1 MGQIPWDMPAILV
14 PPDSDTNFNGTLAAC
29 VRHWR
34 DDMKHSQRAKAMVAM
49 AAGRWLDSK
58 ELLRLCALMS
68 D

>member
-14 PPDSDTNFNGTLAAC
+14 PPDNDSNFTGTLATC

-34 DDMKHSQRAKAMVAM
+34 DDMRPSQRAKAMVAM
-49 AAGRWLDSK
+49 AAGRWLDSQ